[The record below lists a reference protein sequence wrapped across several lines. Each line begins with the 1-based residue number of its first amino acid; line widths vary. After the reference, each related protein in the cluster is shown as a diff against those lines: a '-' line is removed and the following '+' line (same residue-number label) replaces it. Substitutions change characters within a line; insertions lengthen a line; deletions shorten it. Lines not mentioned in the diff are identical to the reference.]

1 MKKILPGLL
10 FGVFAALTAT
20 PALHAADG
28 DLFPYPVP
36 PAELERLEE
45 RCDYLVSHFW
55 DRCDIKS
62 ALSKT
67 EKLNNTFGDWIGFMP
82 YATADTVY
90 ASIDRLM
97 TKVKKSG
104 PQTLH
109 LARLAENWAYSDTAM
124 YSEDVFYPFA
134 VAAAKNSKISGADRA
149 RFENHV
155 RIIENSRV
163 GAKMNH
169 LDFET
174 PDGRKMNI
182 DSLRTQAVLLFFNDH
197 DCDDCMLARVRLS
210 ADHNV
215 NRLIDAGILTVVSI
229 EPSEPTA
236 EWQAAS
242 VNYPE
247 NWVIGAAEDADS
259 WFNLRTSPTFYL
271 IDARHKVLAKDFP
284 IDGALRTIGAIRVN
298 AGL

>member
-1 MKKILPGLL
+1 MKKILPSLIIVL
-10 FGVFAALTAT
+10 AALGAGI
-20 PALHAADG
+20 PKLHAADG

-36 PAELERLEE
+36 PEGIERLEQ

-55 DRCDIKS
+55 DRCDFKS
-62 ALSKT
+62 AMSKT

-90 ASIDRLM
+90 ASIDRLLQ
-97 TKVKKSG
+97 KVKKSG

-134 VAAAKNSKISGADRA
+134 LAAAKHSKISGADRA

-155 RIIENSRV
+155 RIIDNTRV
-163 GAKMNH
+163 GKRMQH
-169 LDFET
+169 LDFVT

-182 DSLRTQAVLLFFNDH
+182 DSLRTQAVLIFFNDH
-197 DCDDCMLARVRLS
+197 DCDDCSLARVRLS
-210 ADHNV
+210 ADYNT
-215 NRLIDAGILTVVSI
+215 NRLIEAGLLTVVSI
-229 EPSEPTA
+229 EPGDPTA
-236 EWQAAS
+236 EWQAAAAT
-242 VNYPE
+242 YPE
-247 NWVIGAAEDADS
+247 NWVVGAAPDADS

-284 IDGALRTIGAIRVN
+284 IEGALRSVGAIRAN
-298 AGL
+298 SGL